1 MTGLGPRDERSF
13 GVIGLGVMGQ
23 NLALNLEEH
32 GVPVVVWNRASDRP
46 DDFLAKN
53 AGKRLVCTETL
64 EELTSVLDRPRRI
77 LLMVKA
83 GSPVDDVLDSLL
95 PHLAAGD
102 VVLDGGNSAFTDT
115 RRRQAAL
122 EARGVALIGI
132 GISGGEAGAR
142 HGPSL
147 MPGGERSG
155 YQLVQP
161 VLETIAA
168 RSESGPCVTYI
179 GPNGAGHF
187 VKTVHNG
194 IEYADMQLIAESYDL
209 LRNGLDL
216 ELERVVEI
224 YSGWN
229 DGLLA
234 SYLIELTATVLAVRD
249 EETGR
254 PLIDLVEDQ
263 AGQKGTGKWAAEAA
277 MDLGVPVP
285 TISAAIDARLLSNM
299 KKERVIASG
308 ALRRDGAWAKQ
319 LAHGDKLELVPAI
332 RDALLASRIVS
343 YAQGMSLIAA
353 ASREYAWSIDLR
365 EIARIWKGGCII
377 RSRLL
382 DPIMVAFGRR
392 ADLANLLL
400 DEVLGASVV
409 ANEDA
414 LRRVVCTAHEL
425 RLPVPALS
433 ASLAYLDSYRSA
445 RLPQSLTQAQ
455 RDAFGGH
462 GYGRIDHPERGAV
475 HTDWIPDRGWAVTP

>member
-1 MTGLGPRDERSF
+1 MSMRSDGDRRSF
-13 GVIGLGVMGQ
+13 GVIGLGVMGR
-23 NLALNLEEH
+23 NLALNLEDH
-32 GVPVVVWNRASDRP
+32 GVPVVAWNRASDRP
-46 DDFLAKN
+46 DDFLARN
-53 AGKRLVCTETL
+53 AGKRLVRAETL

-83 GSPVDDVLDSLL
+83 GAAVDAVLEALAPLL
-95 PHLAAGD
+95 DRGD

-122 EARGVALIGI
+122 EARGIALLGV

-147 MPGGERSG
+147 MPGGDRRA
-155 YQLVQP
+155 YDRVQP
-161 VLETIAA
+161 VLEMIAA
-168 RSESGPCVTYI
+168 RTESGPCVTYV
-179 GPNGAGHF
+179 GPDGAGHF

-209 LRNGLDL
+209 LRNGLGL
-216 ELERVVEI
+216 ELERVVGI

-229 DGLLA
+229 GGLLA

-249 EETGR
+249 GETGR

-263 AGQKGTGKWAAEAA
+263 AGQKGTGKWAAQVA
-277 MDLGVPVP
+277 MELGVPVP
-285 TISAAIDARLLSNM
+285 TISAAIEARLISDL
-299 KKERVIASG
+299 KEERVAASRALHPFG
-308 ALRRDGAWAKQ
+308 AGAKR
-319 LAHGDKLELVPAI
+319 LAPGDERELVPAI
-332 RDALLASRIVS
+332 RDALLASRVVS

-353 ASREYAWSIDLR
+353 ASREYGWSIDLR

-382 DPIMVAFGRR
+382 DPIMAAFGRQ
-392 ADLANLLL
+392 ADLTNLLL
-400 DEVLGASVV
+400 DQELGSRVV
-409 ANEDA
+409 ETEDA
-414 LRRVVCTAHEL
+414 LRRVVCAAHEL

-462 GYGRIDHPERGAV
+462 GYERSDHLERGVV
-475 HTDWIPDRGWAVTP
+475 HTDWLADRGLAVSP

>member
-1 MTGLGPRDERSF
+1 MSTLGDGDRRSF
-13 GVIGLGVMGQ
+13 GVIGLGVMGR
-23 NLALNLEEH
+23 NLALNLEDH

-46 DDFLAKN
+46 DDFLARN
-53 AGKRLVCTETL
+53 AGKRLVRAETL

-77 LLMVKA
+77 LLMVKSGA
-83 GSPVDDVLDSLL
+83 PVDAVLEALAPLL
-95 PHLAAGD
+95 DRGD
-102 VVLDGGNSAFTDT
+102 VVLDGGNSAFMDT

-122 EARGVALIGI
+122 EARGIALLGV

-147 MPGGERSG
+147 MPGGDRSG
-155 YQLVQP
+155 YDRVQP
-161 VLETIAA
+161 VLEMIAA
-168 RSESGPCVTYI
+168 RTESGPCVTYV
-179 GPNGAGHF
+179 GPDGAGHF

-209 LRNGLDL
+209 LRNGLGL
-216 ELERVVEI
+216 ELERVAGI

-229 DGLLA
+229 SGLLA

-263 AGQKGTGKWAAEAA
+263 AGQKGTGKWATQAA
-277 MDLGVPVP
+277 LELGVPVP
-285 TISAAIDARLLSNM
+285 TISAAVEARLISDL
-299 KKERVIASG
+299 KEERVAASRALHPPG
-308 ALRRDGAWAKQ
+308 ARAKQ
-319 LAHGDKLELVPAI
+319 LAPGDERELVPAI
-332 RDALLASRIVS
+332 RDALLASRVVS
-343 YAQGMSLIAA
+343 YAQGMSLIAT
-353 ASREYAWSIDLR
+353 ASREYGWSIDLR

-382 DPIMVAFGRR
+382 DPIMAAFGRQ
-392 ADLANLLL
+392 ADLANLLF
-400 DEVLGASVV
+400 DQELGSRVIET
-409 ANEDA
+409 EDA

-462 GYGRIDHPERGAV
+462 GYERSDHPERGAV
-475 HTDWIPDRGWAVTP
+475 HTDWLASRGPPVSP